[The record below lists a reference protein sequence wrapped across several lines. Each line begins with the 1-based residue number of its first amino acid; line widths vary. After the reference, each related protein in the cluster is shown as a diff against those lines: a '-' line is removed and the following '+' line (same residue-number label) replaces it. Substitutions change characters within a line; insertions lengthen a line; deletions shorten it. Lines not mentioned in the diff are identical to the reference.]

1 MTASQKREYIALT
14 KGDGMEVDNLGFLN
28 NQLVELGLVDEPDFD
43 ISSDEEEA
51 LFDDNDRT
59 ELF

>member
-28 NQLVELGLVDEPDFD
+28 NQLVELGMISEPDFD
-43 ISSDEEEA
+43 MSSDDEEE
-51 LFDDNDRT
+51 LFGNDDRT

>member
-1 MTASQKREYIALT
+1 MTASQKREFTALT
-14 KGDGMEVDNLGFLN
+14 KSDGMEVDNLGFLN

-43 ISSDEEEA
+43 ISSDEEET
-51 LFDDNDRT
+51 LFNDNDKT